1 MEAQRER
8 VELKWSTISLVDLP
22 PDGATDLLF
31 VRCLDVF
38 IRMEKEEDDD
48 GTVLVSSK

>member
-1 MEAQRER
+1 VEAQRER

-38 IRMEKEEDDD
+38 IRMKEDDD